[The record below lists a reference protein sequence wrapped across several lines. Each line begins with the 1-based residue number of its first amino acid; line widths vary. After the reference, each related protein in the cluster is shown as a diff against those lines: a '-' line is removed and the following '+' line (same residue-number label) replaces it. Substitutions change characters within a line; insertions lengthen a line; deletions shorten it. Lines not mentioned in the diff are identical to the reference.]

1 MGRQSYLRTV
11 YIPVRPL
18 VAEFHADVVAGG
30 RVSVDGFRRMK
41 DTGATGCRQGL
52 AVFPASQ
59 LISTLWKRLFQGN
72 YVFHQ
77 HEQVLS
83 QFSG

>member
-1 MGRQSYLRTV
+1 M
-11 YIPVRPL
+11 
-18 VAEFHADVVAGG
+18 
-30 RVSVDGFRRMK
+30 SVDGFRHMK
-41 DTGATGCRQGL
+41 DTGGTGCRQGL